1 MVNQST
7 ISNHTVLGLLDT
19 IHDPEIPVL
28 TIRDLG
34 MVRRIEEKDGIWEI
48 DITPTYTACP
58 AVDTI
63 LEDIEVVLKK
73 HQIPHQLKVVLS
85 PAWTTDWMSETGK
98 QKLKTYGIAPPVGQ
112 VDNTCSIQLFQKDII
127 VHCPRCESAETH
139 LLSSFGST
147 ACKALYKCDHCLETF
162 DYFKCH

>member
-1 MVNQST
+1 MVNQTT
-7 ISNHTVLGLLDT
+7 ISNHTVLNLLDS

-34 MVRRIEEKDGIWEI
+34 MVRRVENIHGVWEI

-63 LEDIEVVLKK
+63 LEDIKKVLDEN
-73 HQIPHQLKVVLS
+73 QIPHQLKVVLS
-85 PAWTTDWMSETGK
+85 PTWTTDWMTESGK
-98 QKLKTYGIAPPVGQ
+98 QKLKSYGIAPPVGQ
-112 VDNTCSIQLFQKDII
+112 VDHTCSIQLFQNDLV
-127 VHCPRCESAETH
+127 VHCPRCDSAQTN

-147 ACKALYKCDHCLETF
+147 ACKALYKCEQCLETF